1 MKKRIGLLGGS
12 FDPPHF
18 GHLKISTEAI
28 RKLKLFEVW
37 WVIALQN
44 PLKPSGSSAN
54 FTKRFNNSKLFTA
67 NHKKIKISDIERQNN
82 INFSIDSINR
92 LKNNFNN
99 IDFIWLMGADNFAQF
114 HNWKQWHQIMGKIP
128 IVVFNRPGFSYK
140 ALTSRAAYY
149 YKKYRVKGQTQPMN
163 KLSPPKWM
171 FLWQI
176 NESISSTK
184 IRKITEGKK

>member
-12 FDPPHF
+12 FDPPHY
-18 GHLKISTEAI
+18 GHLKISFEAI
-28 RKLKLFEVW
+28 KTLKLFEVW

-44 PLKPSGSSAN
+44 PLKEPNSSTN
-54 FTKRFNNSKLFTA
+54 YNERFNNSNLFTA
-67 NHKKIKISDIERQNN
+67 SYKNIKISNIEKQYS
-82 INFSIDSINR
+82 INFSIDSITK

-140 ALTSRAAYY
+140 ALTSKAAYY
-149 YKKYRVKGQTQPMN
+149 YKNYRVKAHTKPIN
-163 KLSPPKWM
+163 TCSTPKWM
-171 FLWQI
+171 FLWHI
-176 NESISSTK
+176 NENISSTK
-184 IRKITEGKK
+184 IRKLTNENK